1 MSLLLNAEK
10 EDRGLALPITG
21 HEVISHGRA
30 KTSASSVEPLLLS
43 RRRLTSKRGSPGG
56 SPYRSPATFPAT
68 RFTCD
73 LVALMSKFCR
83 RIV

>member
-1 MSLLLNAEK
+1 MSLLLNTEK

-30 KTSASSVEPLLLS
+30 KLLLS

-73 LVALMSKFCR
+73 LVAVMSKFCR

>member
-30 KTSASSVEPLLLS
+30 KLLLS
-43 RRRLTSKRGSPGG
+43 RRRLEPPSRK
-56 SPYRSPATFPAT
+56 
-68 RFTCD
+68 
-73 LVALMSKFCR
+73 
-83 RIV
+83 

>member
-30 KTSASSVEPLLLS
+30 KLLLS
-43 RRRLTSKRGSPGG
+43 RRRLTSKRGREA
-56 SPYRSPATFPAT
+56 SPYRSPAPRSYHTVG
-68 RFTCD
+68 RSSC
-73 LVALMSKFCR
+73 
-83 RIV
+83 